1 MVSSNVH
8 PRRQVLPSPGTGRE
22 GVQPPHTA
30 RDLQASPSIWSL
42 GAGPSSHLDGFHVG
56 LPPPSD
62 LILALGILAQ
72 GLPVSRHTKVPWRQ
86 LFRKTS
92 VW

>member
-1 MVSSNVH
+1 M
-8 PRRQVLPSPGTGRE
+8 LPTPGSGRE
-22 GVQPPHTA
+22 DGMAPRHSCEPPP
-30 RDLQASPSIWSL
+30 ASGLWGQSRPPSL
-42 GAGPSSHLDGFHVG
+42 NGFHVEM
-56 LPPPSD
+56 PCPSD

-86 LFRKTS
+86 LFRKPS

>member
-1 MVSSNVH
+1 MYSPHAQPGAHKLPPASGLWEQVH
-8 PRRQVLPSPGTGRE
+8 PP
-22 GVQPPHTA
+22 
-30 RDLQASPSIWSL
+30 
-42 GAGPSSHLDGFHVG
+42 LDGFQVD

-86 LFRKTS
+86 LFRKPS